1 MELRILAV
9 GDVVGLPGLS
19 YLSRHLRSLK
29 QLYKIDFCVVNGE
42 NASLVGITPEQA
54 EAIFSAGANVIT
66 LGNHAFNRREIVPY
80 IARTPELLRPANQ
93 PPQQPGQGWGVFETP
108 FGDVA
113 VVNLIGRC
121 GMDFTPD
128 NPFLLVERILPRLQT
143 RLICVEIHAEATSE
157 KQAMA
162 WMLDGRVSAVWG
174 THTHVQTADEEIL
187 PNGTGRITDLGMTG
201 PCRSILGVK
210 PELSIK
216 KLRGDLTGR
225 YEPADGP
232 CRLEGCIFTV
242 DDRSG
247 RCVGVERVKEHD

>member
-1 MELRILAV
+1 MERRILAV
-9 GDVVGLPGLS
+9 GDVTAGGLQF
-19 YLSRHLRSLK
+19 LRRRLPK
-29 QLYKIDFCVVNGE
+29 LLRQREIDFCVVNGE

-128 NPFLLVERILPRLQT
+128 NPFLLVERILPRMQT

>member
-1 MELRILAV
+1 MERRILAV
-9 GDVVGLPGLS
+9 GDVTAGGLQF
-19 YLSRHLRSLK
+19 LRRRLPK
-29 QLYKIDFCVVNGE
+29 LLRQREIDFCVVNGE

-93 PPQQPGQGWGVFETP
+93 QPQQPGQGWGVFETP

-225 YEPADGP
+225 YESADGP

>member
-1 MELRILAV
+1 MERRILAV
-9 GDVVGLPGLS
+9 GDVTAGGLQF
-19 YLSRHLRSLK
+19 LRRRLPK
-29 QLYKIDFCVVNGE
+29 LLRQREIDFCVVNGE

-54 EAIFSAGANVIT
+54 EAIFSAGANVVT

>member
-1 MELRILAV
+1 MERRILAV
-9 GDVVGLPGLS
+9 GDVTAGGLQF
-19 YLSRHLRSLK
+19 LRRRLPK
-29 QLYKIDFCVVNGE
+29 LLRQCEIDFCVVNGE

-225 YEPADGP
+225 YESADGP

>member
-1 MELRILAV
+1 MERRILAV
-9 GDVVGLPGLS
+9 GDVTAGGLQF
-19 YLSRHLRSLK
+19 LRRRLPK
-29 QLYKIDFCVVNGE
+29 LLRQREIDFCVVNGE

-174 THTHVQTADEEIL
+174 THTHVQTADEQIL
-187 PNGTGRITDLGMTG
+187 PNGTGYLTDLGMTG
-201 PCRSILGVK
+201 PVRSVIGVR
-210 PELSIK
+210 PEQSIANF
-216 KLRGDLTGR
+216 RGELTSRYEVAPGPCMLTG
-225 YEPADGP
+225 AV
-232 CRLEGCIFTV
+232 FTY
-242 DDRSG
+242 DAAAK
-247 RCVGVERVKEHD
+247 RCTGAERVRILD

>member
-1 MELRILAV
+1 MERRILAV
-9 GDVVGLPGLS
+9 GDVTAGGLQF
-19 YLSRHLRSLK
+19 LRRRLPK
-29 QLYKIDFCVVNGE
+29 LLRQREIDFCVVNGE

-143 RLICVEIHAEATSE
+143 RLIGVEIHAEATSE

>member
-1 MELRILAV
+1 MERRILAV
-9 GDVVGLPGLS
+9 GDVTAGGLQF
-19 YLSRHLRSLK
+19 LRRRLPK
-29 QLYKIDFCVVNGE
+29 LLRQREIDFCVVNGE

-66 LGNHAFNRREIVPY
+66 LGNHAFNRRKIVPY

>member
-1 MELRILAV
+1 MERRILAV
-9 GDVVGLPGLS
+9 GDVTAGGLQF
-19 YLSRHLRSLK
+19 LRRRLPK
-29 QLYKIDFCVVNGE
+29 LLRQREIDFCVVNGE

-93 PPQQPGQGWGVFETP
+93 PTQQPGQGWGVFETP

>member
-1 MELRILAV
+1 MERRILAV
-9 GDVVGLPGLS
+9 GDVTAGGLQF
-19 YLSRHLRSLK
+19 LRRRLPK
-29 QLYKIDFCVVNGE
+29 LLRQREIDFCVVNGE

-187 PNGTGRITDLGMTG
+187 PNSTGRITDLGMTG

>member
-1 MELRILAV
+1 MERRILAV
-9 GDVVGLPGLS
+9 GDVTAGGLQF
-19 YLSRHLRSLK
+19 LRRRLPK
-29 QLYKIDFCVVNGE
+29 LLRQREIDFCVVNGE

-225 YEPADGP
+225 YEPADGL

>member
-1 MELRILAV
+1 MERRILAV
-9 GDVVGLPGLS
+9 GDVTAGGLQF
-19 YLSRHLRSLK
+19 LRRRLPK
-29 QLYKIDFCVVNGE
+29 LLRQREIDFCVVNGE

>member
-1 MELRILAV
+1 MERRILAV
-9 GDVVGLPGLS
+9 GDVTAGGLQF
-19 YLSRHLRSLK
+19 LRRRLPK
-29 QLYKIDFCVVNGE
+29 LLRQREIDFCVVNGE

-157 KQAMA
+157 KQAMSGA
-162 WMLDGRVSAVWG
+162 RTRMCRPPTRRFCPTAPDASPTSA
-174 THTHVQTADEEIL
+174 
-187 PNGTGRITDLGMTG
+187 
-201 PCRSILGVK
+201 
-210 PELSIK
+210 
-216 KLRGDLTGR
+216 
-225 YEPADGP
+225 
-232 CRLEGCIFTV
+232 
-242 DDRSG
+242 
-247 RCVGVERVKEHD
+247 

>member
-1 MELRILAV
+1 MERRILAV
-9 GDVVGLPGLS
+9 GDVTAGGLQF
-19 YLSRHLRSLK
+19 LRRRLPK
-29 QLYKIDFCVVNGE
+29 LLRQREIDFCVVNGE

-162 WMLDGRVSAVWG
+162 WMLDGRVSTVWG

>member
-1 MELRILAV
+1 MERRILAV
-9 GDVVGLPGLS
+9 GDVTAGGLQF
-19 YLSRHLRSLK
+19 LRRRLTK
-29 QLYKIDFCVVNGE
+29 LLRQREIDFCVVNGE

-93 PPQQPGQGWGVFETP
+93 PPQQPGRGWGVFETP

-162 WMLDGRVSAVWG
+162 CMLDGRVSAVWG

>member
-1 MELRILAV
+1 MERRILAV
-9 GDVVGLPGLS
+9 GDVTAGGLQF
-19 YLSRHLRSLK
+19 LRRRLPK
-29 QLYKIDFCVVNGE
+29 LLRQREIDFCVVNGE

-80 IARTPELLRPANQ
+80 IVRTPELLRPANQ

>member
-1 MELRILAV
+1 MERRILAV
-9 GDVVGLPGLS
+9 GDVTAGGLQF
-19 YLSRHLRSLK
+19 LRRRLPK
-29 QLYKIDFCVVNGE
+29 LLRQREIDFCVVNGE

-108 FGDVA
+108 FGNVA

>member
-1 MELRILAV
+1 MERRILAV
-9 GDVVGLPGLS
+9 GDVTAGGLQFLR
-19 YLSRHLRSLK
+19 RHLPKLLR
-29 QLYKIDFCVVNGE
+29 QREIDFCVVNGE

-225 YEPADGP
+225 YESADGP

>member
-1 MELRILAV
+1 MERRILAV
-9 GDVVGLPGLS
+9 GDVTAGGLQF
-19 YLSRHLRSLK
+19 LRRRLPK
-29 QLYKIDFCVVNGE
+29 LLRQRGIDFCVVNGE

-187 PNGTGRITDLGMTG
+187 PSGTGRITDLGMTG

>member
-1 MELRILAV
+1 MERRILAV
-9 GDVVGLPGLS
+9 GDVTAGGLQF
-19 YLSRHLRSLK
+19 LRRRLPK
-29 QLYKIDFCVVNGE
+29 LLRQREIDFCVVNGE

-201 PCRSILGVK
+201 PFRSILGVK

-225 YEPADGP
+225 YESADGP

>member
-1 MELRILAV
+1 MERRILAV
-9 GDVVGLPGLS
+9 GDVTAGGLQF
-19 YLSRHLRSLK
+19 LRRRLPK
-29 QLYKIDFCVVNGE
+29 LLRQREIDFCVVNGE

-242 DDRSG
+242 DNRSG

>member
-1 MELRILAV
+1 MERRILAV
-9 GDVVGLPGLS
+9 GDVTAGGLQF
-19 YLSRHLRSLK
+19 LRRRLPK
-29 QLYKIDFCVVNGE
+29 LLRQREIDFCVVNGE

-174 THTHVQTADEEIL
+174 THTHVQTSDACVL
-187 PNGTGRITDLGMTG
+187 PNGTGYITDLGMTG
-201 PCRSILGVK
+201 PVNSVLGIDPMQSIGK
-210 PELSIK
+210 FM
-216 KLRGDLTGR
+216 GDPPRR
-225 YEPADGP
+225 YESAKGP
-232 CRLEGCIFTV
+232 CMMEGCIFEIDPDT
-242 DDRSG
+242 G
-247 RCVGVERVKEHD
+247 RCTGAQAVRLK

>member
-1 MELRILAV
+1 MERRILAV
-9 GDVVGLPGLS
+9 GDVTAGGLQF
-19 YLSRHLRSLK
+19 LRRRLPK
-29 QLYKIDFCVVNGE
+29 LLRQREIDFCVVNGE

-54 EAIFSAGANVIT
+54 EAIFSAGANVLT

-247 RCVGVERVKEHD
+247 PCVGVERVKEHD

>member
-1 MELRILAV
+1 MERRILAV
-9 GDVVGLPGLS
+9 GDVTAGGLQF
-19 YLSRHLRSLK
+19 LRRRLPK
-29 QLYKIDFCVVNGE
+29 LLRQREIDFCVVNGE

-128 NPFLLVERILPRLQT
+128 NPFLLVERILPHLQT

>member
-1 MELRILAV
+1 MERRILAV
-9 GDVVGLPGLS
+9 GDVTAGGLQF
-19 YLSRHLRSLK
+19 LRRRLPK
-29 QLYKIDFCVVNGE
+29 LLRQREIDFCVVNGE

-187 PNGTGRITDLGMTG
+187 PHGTGRITDLGMTG

-225 YEPADGP
+225 YESADGP

>member
-1 MELRILAV
+1 MERRILAV
-9 GDVVGLPGLS
+9 GDVTAGGLQF
-19 YLSRHLRSLK
+19 LRRRLPK
-29 QLYKIDFCVVNGE
+29 LLRQREIDFCVVNGE

-113 VVNLIGRC
+113 VGNLIGRC

>member
-1 MELRILAV
+1 MERRILAV
-9 GDVVGLPGLS
+9 GDVTAGGLQF
-19 YLSRHLRSLK
+19 LRRRLPK
-29 QLYKIDFCVVNGE
+29 LLRQREIDFCVVNGE

-216 KLRGDLTGR
+216 KLRGDLTAR

>member
-1 MELRILAV
+1 MERRILAV
-9 GDVVGLPGLS
+9 GDVTAGGLQF
-19 YLSRHLRSLK
+19 LRRRLPK
-29 QLYKIDFCVVNGE
+29 LLRQREIDFCVVNGE

-93 PPQQPGQGWGVFETP
+93 PPQQPGQGWGMFETP

>member
-1 MELRILAV
+1 MERRILAV
-9 GDVVGLPGLS
+9 GDVTAGGLQF
-19 YLSRHLRSLK
+19 LRRRLPK
-29 QLYKIDFCVVNGE
+29 LLRQREIDFCVVNGE

-143 RLICVEIHAEATSE
+143 RLVCVEIHAEATSE

-225 YEPADGP
+225 YESADGP

>member
-1 MELRILAV
+1 MERRILAV
-9 GDVVGLPGLS
+9 GDVTAGGLQF
-19 YLSRHLRSLK
+19 LRRRLPK
-29 QLYKIDFCVVNGE
+29 LLRQREIDFCVVNGE

-143 RLICVEIHAEATSE
+143 WLICVEIHAEATSE

>member
-1 MELRILAV
+1 MERRILAV
-9 GDVVGLPGLS
+9 GDVTAGGLQF
-19 YLSRHLRSLK
+19 LRRRLPK
-29 QLYKIDFCVVNGE
+29 LLRQREIDFCVVNGE

-157 KQAMA
+157 KQVMA

-225 YEPADGP
+225 YESADGP

>member
-1 MELRILAV
+1 MERRILAV
-9 GDVVGLPGLS
+9 GDVTAGGLQF
-19 YLSRHLRSLK
+19 LRRRLPK
-29 QLYKIDFCVVNGE
+29 LLRQREIDFCVVNGE

-225 YEPADGP
+225 YEPAAGP

>member
-1 MELRILAV
+1 MERRILAV
-9 GDVVGLPGLS
+9 GDVTAGGLQF
-19 YLSRHLRSLK
+19 LRRRLPK
-29 QLYKIDFCVVNGE
+29 LLRQREIDFCVVNGE

-162 WMLDGRVSAVWG
+162 WMLDGRVGAVWG

>member
-1 MELRILAV
+1 MERRILAV
-9 GDVVGLPGLS
+9 GDVTAGGLQF
-19 YLSRHLRSLK
+19 LRRRLPK
-29 QLYKIDFCVVNGE
+29 LLRQREIDFCVVNGE
-42 NASLVGITPEQA
+42 NASLVGITSEQA

-225 YEPADGP
+225 YESADGP

>member
-1 MELRILAV
+1 MERRILAV
-9 GDVVGLPGLS
+9 GDVTAGGLQF
-19 YLSRHLRSLK
+19 LRRRLPK
-29 QLYKIDFCVVNGE
+29 LLRQREIDFCVVNGE

-225 YEPADGP
+225 YESADGP

-247 RCVGVERVKEHD
+247 RCVGVERVKEYD

>member
-1 MELRILAV
+1 MERRILAV
-9 GDVVGLPGLS
+9 GDVTAGGLQF
-19 YLSRHLRSLK
+19 LRRRLPK
-29 QLYKIDFCVVNGE
+29 LLRQREIDFCVVNGE

-54 EAIFSAGANVIT
+54 EMIFFAGANVIT

-143 RLICVEIHAEATSE
+143 RLICVEMHAEATSE

-225 YEPADGP
+225 YESADGP

>member
-1 MELRILAV
+1 MERRIFAV
-9 GDVVGLPGLS
+9 GDVTAGGLQF
-19 YLSRHLRSLK
+19 LRRRLPK
-29 QLYKIDFCVVNGE
+29 LLRQREIDFCVVNGE

>member
-1 MELRILAV
+1 MERRILAV
-9 GDVVGLPGLS
+9 GDVTAGGLQF
-19 YLSRHLRSLK
+19 LRRRLPK
-29 QLYKIDFCVVNGE
+29 LLRQREIDFCVVNGE

-187 PNGTGRITDLGMTG
+187 PSGTGRITDLGMTG

-225 YEPADGP
+225 YESADGP

>member
-1 MELRILAV
+1 MERRILAV
-9 GDVVGLPGLS
+9 GDVTAGGLQF
-19 YLSRHLRSLK
+19 LRRRLPK
-29 QLYKIDFCVVNGE
+29 LLRQREIDFCVVNGE

-242 DDRSG
+242 NDRSG